1 MVRPAPNSAPLRTCY
16 GPGCG
21 YRDGTLKNNK
31 SKIKEDVDEI
41 IERMRSGRY
50 DKVIYPE
57 AGVGTGVA

>member
-1 MVRPAPNSAPLRTCY
+1 
-16 GPGCG
+16 
-21 YRDGTLKNNK
+21 LKDNK